1 MKAEPVLGA
10 EAAASENS
18 RVAAREDTHLMRSLL
33 IGIFIFMAIYAL
45 YFGRAFFLPVILAFL
60 LALTLTPIVR
70 VLRKRGVPDVV
81 SATLLV
87 LLSVAGIAVA
97 GYLLSG
103 PVIDLINN
111 ASSIGQQL
119 TGRLAQLRRP
129 FEKMMEISH
138 QIEAMTET
146 TQEPDVQKVVL
157 APSGVISQAAGNL
170 LSAGTSITIVFVLS
184 LFLLASG
191 TMFYEKIIQSFAT
204 MSEKKRALRVV
215 YDVEREISRYL
226 LTVAII
232 NAGLGAVISLGLW
245 ALGMPNP
252 LVWGAAAAL
261 LNFLPY
267 IGALITIV
275 LVAVIALISFDTISY
290 ALLAPAFVLLCDII
304 EGQFVTP
311 MTVGRRL
318 EINAVAI
325 FIAIAFWS
333 WLWGVIGA
341 LIAVPLLVVVKVFCD
356 HFDGLSHVGNF
367 LAAQQTAVIDEEPA
381 EEVAEAVDTPVRKT
395 AGKKAA
401 A

>member
-1 MKAEPVLGA
+1 MKAEPPASGA
-10 EAAASENS
+10 GAAESPDLCAKAS
-18 RVAAREDTHLMRSLL
+18 ADTHLMRSLL
-33 IGIFIFMAIYAL
+33 VGIFILMVIYAL
-45 YFGRAFFLPVILAFL
+45 YFARAFFMPVILAFL

-70 VLRKRGVPDVV
+70 FLRKHGVPDVL

-87 LLSVAGIAVA
+87 LLALCVLAIA

-111 ASSIGQQL
+111 TSSIGLQL
-119 TGRLAQLRRP
+119 TERLAQLRRP
-129 FEKMMEISH
+129 FERIMQISH
-138 QIEAMTET
+138 QIEGLTET
-146 TQEPDVQKVVL
+146 SQEPGVQKVTL
-157 APSGVISQAAGNL
+157 AQSGILSQAAGNL

-191 TMFYEKIIQSFAT
+191 TMFYEKIIQSFASL
-204 MSEKKRALRVV
+204 SEKKRALRVV
-215 YDVEREISRYL
+215 YDVEHEISHYL
-226 LTVAII
+226 LTIAVI
-232 NAGLGAVISLGLW
+232 NAGLGAVIGLGLW

-252 LVWGAAAAL
+252 QVWGAAAAL

-267 IGALITIV
+267 VGALITIV
-275 LVAVIALISFDTISY
+275 LVTIIALISFDTIAY

-311 MTVGRRL
+311 MVVGRRL

-333 WLWGVIGA
+333 WLWGFVGA
-341 LIAVPLLVVVKVFCD
+341 LMAVPLLVVIKVFCD

-367 LAAQQTAVIDEEPA
+367 LAAQHTVVVEEEPV
-381 EEVAEAVDTPVRKT
+381 EDVD
-395 AGKKAA
+395 KASA
-401 A
+401 

>member
-1 MKAEPVLGA
+1 MKVEP
-10 EAAASENS
+10 AASGAGTDIS
-18 RVAAREDTHLMRSLL
+18 DDIRVGARADTRLMRSLL

-45 YFGRAFFLPVILAFL
+45 YFAKAFFMPVILAFL

-70 VLRKRGVPDVV
+70 FLRKRGIPEAL

-87 LLSVAGIAVA
+87 VLSLFIVVSA

-111 ASSIGQQL
+111 TSQIGQQL
-119 TGRLAQLRRP
+119 TERLAQLRRP
-129 FEKMMEISH
+129 FEKIMQISH
-138 QIEAMTET
+138 QLEGLTET
-146 TQEPDVQKVVL
+146 TQEPGIQRVAVAQ
-157 APSGVISQAAGNL
+157 SGILSSAASNV
-170 LSAGTSITIVFVLS
+170 LSAGTSFTIIFVLS

-191 TMFYEKIIQSFAT
+191 TMFYEKIIQSFASL
-204 MSEKKRALRVV
+204 SEKKRALRVV
-215 YDVEREISRYL
+215 FDVEREISHYL
-226 LTVAII
+226 LTVTII
-232 NAGLGAVISLGLW
+232 NAGLGTVIGLGLW

-267 IGALITIV
+267 VGALMTLV

-290 ALLAPAFVLLCDII
+290 ALLAPAFVLLCDIV

-311 MTVGRRL
+311 MVVGRRL

-333 WLWGVIGA
+333 WLWGFVGA
-341 LIAVPLLVVVKVFCD
+341 LMAVPLLVVIKVFCD
-356 HFDGLSHVGNF
+356 HFDGLTHVGNF
-367 LAAQQTAVIDEEPA
+367 LAAQQTTGPEDDES
-381 EEVAEAVDTPVRKT
+381 
-395 AGKKAA
+395 AA
-401 A
+401 AANSKA

>member
-1 MKAEPVLGA
+1 MKAESAAPGA
-10 EAAASENS
+10 GTHISEDARGEARA
-18 RVAAREDTHLMRSLL
+18 DMQLMRSLL

-45 YFGRAFFLPVILAFL
+45 DFAKAFFMPVILAFL

-70 VLRKRGVPDVV
+70 FLRKRGIPEAL

-87 LLSVAGIAVA
+87 VLSLFIVVSA

-111 ASSIGQQL
+111 TSTIGQQL
-119 TGRLAQLRRP
+119 TERLAQLRRP
-129 FEKMMEISH
+129 FEKIMEISH
-138 QIEAMTET
+138 QLEGLTET
-146 TQEPDVQKVVL
+146 TQEPGIQRVAMAQ
-157 APSGVISQAAGNL
+157 SGILSSAASNV
-170 LSAGTSITIVFVLS
+170 LSAGTSFTIIFVLS

-191 TMFYEKIIQSFAT
+191 TMFYEKIIQSFT
-204 MSEKKRALRVV
+204 SLSEKKRALRVV
-215 YDVEREISRYL
+215 FDVEREISHYL
-226 LTVAII
+226 LTVTII
-232 NAGLGAVISLGLW
+232 NAGLGTVIGLGLW

-267 IGALITIV
+267 VGALMTLV

-311 MTVGRRL
+311 MVVGRRL

-333 WLWGVIGA
+333 WLWGFVGA
-341 LIAVPLLVVVKVFCD
+341 LMAVPLLVVIKVFCD
-356 HFDGLSHVGNF
+356 HFDGLTHVGNF
-367 LAAQQTAVIDEEPA
+367 LAAQQTAVVEDEPV
-381 EEVAEAVDTPVRKT
+381 EEAHK
-395 AGKKAA
+395 AG
-401 A
+401 